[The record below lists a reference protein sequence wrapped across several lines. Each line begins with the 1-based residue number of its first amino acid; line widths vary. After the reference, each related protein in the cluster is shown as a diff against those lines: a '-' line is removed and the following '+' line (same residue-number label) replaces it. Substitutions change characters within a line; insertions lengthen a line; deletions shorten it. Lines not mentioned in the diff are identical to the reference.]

1 MQVLI
6 IGGGCAGIV
15 HEMLKNPEVE
25 SIILYEIDEVS
36 LTYHLQLMIEIS
48 LNGHSRSGQG
58 G

>member
-6 IGGGCAGIV
+6 IGGYYAGIV
-15 HEMLKNPEVE
+15 QEMLKDPEVE

-48 LNGHSRSGQG
+48 LNGHSRSCQG

>member
-6 IGGGCAGIV
+6 IGGGYAGIV
-15 HEMLKNPEVE
+15 QEMLKDPEVE

-48 LNGHSRSGQG
+48 LNGHSRSCQR
-58 G
+58 

>member
-6 IGGGCAGIV
+6 IGVGYAGIV

-36 LTYHLQLMIEIS
+36 LTYHLQLMIEIR
-48 LNGHSRSGQG
+48 LNGHSRSGQ
-58 G
+58 